1 MNIGKAIGAVALV
14 GLIATGCTKTTA
26 APAAPVTTGQPA
38 TGQPATGQPL
48 VAQQASVKS
57 ATALSGGSASM
68 DNSGITAVGTGKA
81 NGTPDTLTLN
91 LAVETR
97 GDNAQAALNEASTK
111 AQGVIDLMKAK
122 GIPAKDITTS
132 NVSVYPQF
140 DDKGVKVVGY
150 VANEGITVKSH
161 DIKGAGALIDA
172 AAGIAGDAIRM
183 NGVYFSIEDTTA
195 LYAEA
200 RKEAVA
206 RARSQAQQL
215 AEAAGVTLGKV
226 RIINEYGDQ
235 GGFNQQ
241 YYAADALKA
250 ATTTSGAAP
259 VPFEAGSQDVALS
272 VTVVFEIA

>member
-14 GLIATGCTKTTA
+14 GLITTGCTKTTA
-26 APAAPVTTGQPA
+26 APAAPVT

-206 RARSQAQQL
+206 RAKSQAQQL
-215 AEAAGVTLGKV
+215 ADAAGVTLGKV

-241 YYAADALKA
+241 YYAADALRA